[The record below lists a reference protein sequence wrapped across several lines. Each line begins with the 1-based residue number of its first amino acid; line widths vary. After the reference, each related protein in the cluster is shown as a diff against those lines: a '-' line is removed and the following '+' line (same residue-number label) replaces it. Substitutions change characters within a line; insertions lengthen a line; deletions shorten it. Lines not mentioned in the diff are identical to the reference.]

1 MLIKNKT
8 IFGGYTM
15 LKRIIENRKF
25 EKENKELIAWLNGDT
40 VEEKRRIPIELI
52 SLIVMGIITAAL
64 VVWLIV
70 TPVANN
76 DKKLITKS
84 NLVSEHYSSVPSFY
98 GYEFGN
104 NLISE
109 IKKGAL
115 DLYDIYI
122 CNEGDSNID
131 VYLEEGDDA
140 VSGTAEKLIV
150 TKVEK
155 KKYSVEYMKTHFSE
169 DYIKELRESNK
180 DYYWEYTIDVQ

>member
-1 MLIKNKT
+1 MI
-8 IFGGYTM
+8 
-15 LKRIIENRKF
+15 KRIIENRRF
-25 EKENKELIAWLNGDT
+25 AKENKELICWLNGET
-40 VEEKRRIPIELI
+40 VEKRRIPIELV
-52 SLIVMGIITAAL
+52 SLIIMGLITATL
-64 VVWLIV
+64 VVWLII
-70 TPVANN
+70 TPGVVN
-76 DKKLITKS
+76 DDKLITKS
-84 NLVSEHYSSVPSFY
+84 NLVSEHNSYCPSFY

-109 IKKGAL
+109 IKKGTL
-115 DLYDIYI
+115 DLYDVYI

-155 KKYSVEYMKTHFSE
+155 KKYSVEYMNTHFSE

>member
-1 MLIKNKT
+1 MI
-8 IFGGYTM
+8 
-15 LKRIIENRKF
+15 KRIF
-25 EKENKELIAWLNGDT
+25 EKRRFVKENEELISWLNGET

-84 NLVSEHYSSVPSFY
+84 NLVSEHYSLTPAFY
-98 GYEFGN
+98 GYEFGY

-109 IKKGAL
+109 IKKGTL
-115 DLYDIYI
+115 DLYDVYI

-140 VSGTAEKLIV
+140 VSGTAEKLII

-155 KKYSVEYMKTHFSE
+155 RKYPIEYMKTHFSE
-169 DYIKELRESNK
+169 DYIKELRENNG
-180 DYYWEYTIDVQ
+180 DYYWEYTIDIR

>member
-1 MLIKNKT
+1 
-8 IFGGYTM
+8 M

-70 TPVANN
+70 VTPVSAAND

-84 NLVSEHYSSVPSFY
+84 NLVSEHYSYCPSFY

-109 IKKGAL
+109 IKKGQL

-169 DYIKELRESNK
+169 DYIKELRENNG

>member
-1 MLIKNKT
+1 MVRKM
-8 IFGGYTM
+8 F
-15 LKRIIENRKF
+15 ENRKF
-25 EKENKELIAWLNGDT
+25 KKENEELIAWLNGETT
-40 VEEKRRIPIELI
+40 VEEKHHISIELI
-52 SLIVMGIITAAL
+52 SLIIMGIMTIIL
-64 VVWLIV
+64 VVGLIV
-70 TPVANN
+70 TPVSANN
-76 DKKLITKS
+76 KLTTKS
-84 NLVSEHYSSVPSFY
+84 NLVSEHYSYCPSFY

-109 IKKGAL
+109 IKKGRL

-155 KKYSVEYMKTHFSE
+155 KKYSVGYMKSHFSSE
-169 DYIKELRESNK
+169 YIEELRKTGN
-180 DYYWEYTIDVQ
+180 DYYWEYTIDIR

>member
-1 MLIKNKT
+1 
-8 IFGGYTM
+8 M

-70 TPVANN
+70 VTPVSAN
-76 DKKLITKS
+76 DEKLITKS
-84 NLVSEHYSSVPSFY
+84 NLVSEHNSYCPSFY

-109 IKKGAL
+109 IKKGTL
-115 DLYDIYI
+115 DLYDVYI

-140 VSGTAEKLIV
+140 VSGTAEKLII

-155 KKYSVEYMKTHFSE
+155 RKYPIEYMKTHFSE
-169 DYIKELRESNK
+169 DYIKELRENNG
-180 DYYWEYTIDVQ
+180 DYYWEYTIDIR